1 MAEQPKSIRDQIVA
15 MFLKIAAKTIS
26 REDGTLFLND
36 LMKRSDVATKK
47 EINRII
53 LDLCQKPPKDIY
65 VKTMFHTVALAKN
78 PAFTKLLEVGLEH
91 KNEEISIICADGL
104 ASLGNDEA
112 RDSLTHHLINDSY
125 HVRKASGDVLIKGWG
140 RMGIKLVVA
149 NGLSH
154 PEIYYRYT
162 AALSLA
168 RSGKA
173 GISALLDVFV
183 SNNLNAI
190 QSAAEALS
198 EFEKA
203 VGKEEVPRLVHALE
217 TAVANKHSNAVIALL
232 KLLGTM
238 KEKVSGFEEH
248 IAVLLDHNYEPVR
261 IAAHSALAS
270 VATEKANLLL
280 SPSKT
285 PKEQDIQHSYYSD
298 NKSRDHWTK

>member
-1 MAEQPKSIRDQIVA
+1 MMEQPRSIRDQIVT
-15 MFLKIAAKTIS
+15 MFMKIAAKTIS
-26 REDGTLFLND
+26 REEGTLLLND
-36 LMKRSDVATKK
+36 LARGS
-47 EINRII
+47 INNKMEVFKVI
-53 LDLCQKPPKDIY
+53 LDLCQKPPKDVY

-78 PAFTKLLEVGLEH
+78 PAFTKILEVGLEH
-91 KNEEISIICADGL
+91 KNEEISIVCADGL
-104 ASLGNDEA
+104 ANLGNDEA

-140 RMGIKLVVA
+140 KMGIKLVIA

-154 PEIYYRYT
+154 PETYYRYT

-173 GISALLDVFV
+173 GISALLDVFI

-198 EFEKA
+198 EFENA
-203 VGKEEVPRLVHALE
+203 VGKEDVPKIVHALE
-217 TAVANKHSNAVIALL
+217 VAVANKHSNAVVALL
-232 KLLGTM
+232 KLLGAM
-238 KEKVSGFEEH
+238 KEKVGGFEEH
-248 IAVLLDHNYEPVR
+248 IAVLMDHSYEPVR
-261 IAAHSALAS
+261 VAAHNALAS

-280 SPSKT
+280 SSPKT

-298 NKSRDHWTK
+298 NNPRDHWIK